1 MAGAKAVVVT
11 VVVPA
16 ASVVAHRT
24 ESLRS
29 RFSGARAR
37 AFGRLHRSTQ
47 LLARVRVERPPRPL
61 FIFNRSLLC

>member
-1 MAGAKAVVVT
+1 MAGAKAAVVT

-29 RFSGARAR
+29 RFSGSRERALGP
-37 AFGRLHRSTQ
+37 FHRSTP